1 MNNNLV
7 ITLERQ
13 FGSGGYEIGKKVA
26 EKLGIPC
33 YNKEILETAAERI
46 NIPEEYLE
54 SMQENVSQSLLY
66 KLSLASQNGKKLDSI
81 DNIIPK
87 PNLLYNEISA
97 IIKDMANKG
106 SCMIIGR
113 CADFILREF
122 EPCFHVFIYA
132 PMESRKKRVI
142 EGYGISAD
150 SAEYIIRK
158 NDKRRESFY
167 NGNTGHTWG
176 LKEHYNLCLNSG
188 KFTLDQCADIIID
201 SLKYVK

>member
-87 PNLLYNEISA
+87 SNLLYNEISA
-97 IIKDMANKG
+97 IIKDMAN
-106 SCMIIGR
+106 MR
-113 CADFILREF
+113 M
-122 EPCFHVFIYA
+122 P
-132 PMESRKKRVI
+132 P
-142 EGYGISAD
+142 
-150 SAEYIIRK
+150 
-158 NDKRRESFY
+158 
-167 NGNTGHTWG
+167 
-176 LKEHYNLCLNSG
+176 
-188 KFTLDQCADIIID
+188 
-201 SLKYVK
+201 

>member
-66 KLSLASQNGKKLDSI
+66 KLSLASQNGKKLDSRA
-81 DNIIPK
+81 K
-87 PNLLYNEISA
+87 SHVVLNLYILSA
-97 IIKDMANKG
+97 FRHGQQHYKLMLLQDAV
-106 SCMIIGR
+106 
-113 CADFILREF
+113 DHF
-122 EPCFHVFIYA
+122 P
-132 PMESRKKRVI
+132 
-142 EGYGISAD
+142 EGI
-150 SAEYIIRK
+150 
-158 NDKRRESFY
+158 
-167 NGNTGHTWG
+167 
-176 LKEHYNLCLNSG
+176 
-188 KFTLDQCADIIID
+188 
-201 SLKYVK
+201 